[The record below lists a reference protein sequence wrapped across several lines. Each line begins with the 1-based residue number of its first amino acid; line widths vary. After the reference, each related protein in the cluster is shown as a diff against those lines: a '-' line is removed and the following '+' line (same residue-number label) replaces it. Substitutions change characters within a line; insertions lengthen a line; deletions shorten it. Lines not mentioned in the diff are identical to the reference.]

1 MLFVALVALVVLLLA
16 SIAGVAKAQV
26 NKGSD
31 FQFVQQTAPAPSA
44 TVYSSRG
51 GTQVAALAD

>member
-1 MLFVALVALVVLLLA
+1 MLFVALVALVVLVLA

-31 FQFVQQTAPAPSA
+31 FQFVQQAAPSPSA
-44 TVYSSRG
+44 TVYSNRG
-51 GTQVAALAD
+51 GTRVAALAD